1 MKKKMIKTESV
12 ELLKKKKPPEPKKCE
27 YELRSV
33 VCDYG
38 IYRNG
43 KLILIL
49 NDYTNARYILDILKY
64 DEQKKRY
71 PNMVMM
77 R

>member
-1 MKKKMIKTESV
+1 MDNKSRYEMKE
-12 ELLKKKKPPEPKKCE
+12 
-27 YELRSV
+27 V

-38 IYRNG
+38 IYENG
-43 KLILIL
+43 NLVLIL
-49 NDYTNARYILDILKY
+49 NDYINAKNILDILKY

-71 PNMVMM
+71 PNMVTL

>member
-1 MKKKMIKTESV
+1 MSESRYEMKN
-12 ELLKKKKPPEPKKCE
+12 
-27 YELRSV
+27 V

-38 IYRNG
+38 IFEND
-43 KLILIL
+43 KLILIV
-49 NDYTNARYILDILKY
+49 NDHMNAKYILDILRY

-71 PNMVMM
+71 PNLVTM

>member
-1 MKKKMIKTESV
+1 MDNKSRYEMKA
-12 ELLKKKKPPEPKKCE
+12 
-27 YELRSV
+27 V

-38 IYRNG
+38 IYENG
-43 KLILIL
+43 NLVLIL
-49 NDYTNARYILDILKY
+49 NDYINAKNILDILKY

-71 PNMVMM
+71 PNMVTL

>member
-1 MKKKMIKTESV
+1 MYETKSV
-12 ELLKKKKPPEPKKCE
+12 ELLKKKKPPQPKNCE

-38 IYRNG
+38 IYQNG
-43 KLILIL
+43 KLILVL
-49 NDYTNARYILDILKY
+49 NDYINARYILDILKY

-71 PNMVMM
+71 PNMVTM

>member
-1 MKKKMIKTESV
+1 MDNKSRYEMKA
-12 ELLKKKKPPEPKKCE
+12 
-27 YELRSV
+27 V

-38 IYRNG
+38 IYENG
-43 KLILIL
+43 NLVLIL
-49 NDYTNARYILDILKY
+49 NDYINAKSILDILRY

-71 PNMVMM
+71 PNMVTL

>member
-1 MKKKMIKTESV
+1 MKSRYK
-12 ELLKKKKPPEPKKCE
+12 LKN
-27 YELRSV
+27 V

-38 IYRNG
+38 IYEDD
-43 KLILIL
+43 KLVLIL
-49 NDYTNARYILDILKY
+49 NDYMNAKYILDILRY

-71 PNMVMM
+71 PNIVTM